1 MGHPRAY
8 AGYSLHTRRRSFLYF
23 IYAPLRQIAGMGWCC
38 MGGCSWVFLSGVY
51 GAYRL
56 GWDVVKWPGEK
67 KREGCAVAVAEGS
80 GHQCLTILCF
90 NF

>member
-38 MGGCSWVFLSGVY
+38 MVGCSWVFLSGVF

-67 KREGCAVAVAEGS
+67 GERVVRLRSPKEAGINV
-80 GHQCLTILCF
+80 
-90 NF
+90 